1 MGKKRLRRGRQ
12 NDESATNSAAPV
24 THPADTVTVSGR
36 RARVR
41 NRLLVSVTLCAVAVL
56 AAGAPGVATASR
68 DLADSQR
75 LVDRA
80 ELGRRAVSLSHALAD
95 ERTEAVRL
103 AAEDGAA
110 GPDGTD
116 EADGADGAGGEG
128 LPEAERARVDSR
140 IRELRA
146 DAPADIRRLLDELPA
161 IRRQA
166 LSGEDGA
173 VAVYDSY
180 SELIRALGNVTAATA
195 RALPGRAENA
205 AADALPDLGRAVEL
219 AAGARGLLVAA
230 LDAGNGGNAER
241 ELAEAGQLARLREQ
255 AALADFDQTAPAA
268 TRDTYASTVTG
279 TDVTQAERQLA
290 RLTDRPRLSDGDRA
304 LNADRV
310 AAALTARVD
319 RMRGVEAS
327 LAVSEVKRLERLRDD
342 DLTALELRVALLGV
356 CLLLALGVSVQAAR
370 SMTRPLAVLRRG
382 SERVAADPVGQEPVA
397 YKGRDDEFAE
407 VVRAVNRLR
416 ATAAALHERAVRAEA
431 AAGQEPRDTQDAP
444 AAGAPEAAA
453 TTGAAATARTAG
465 TTGTADTTGPA
476 GTPAAPVADRPAGGA
491 PGASA
496 QLALR
501 TLGLVERQLAIIEG
515 LEHEEKE
522 PDRLAVLF
530 RLDHLATR
538 MRRNNENLL
547 LLTGTEHTTGQVEP
561 VPLLDVLRAAV
572 SEIERYERVELAA
585 LPPHAQVSGPAAD
598 DISHLVAELLDN
610 ATAFSAPDAEV
621 RLSGWML
628 ENGEVMLSVQDEGI
642 GMTAE
647 RMAELN
653 ALLGECG
660 ARGPDAPARKPA
672 AVPGENGALGMG
684 LYVVAHLA
692 ARHGIRVQLREQ
704 KQGGVAAVVVLPRAL
719 LPDRPM
725 PGHAA
730 GGRSGRAGT
739 AGNTAAGQAPALPG
753 SEAEANGN
761 ALPPRAARVRPAPTA
776 PDADGGG
783 VTAAPGETA
792 PEPAAGPAE
801 HAPAADPGPD
811 ETVRIP
817 RVALPGEPA
826 APAASTGVATG
837 TARPV
842 DVAEADAAA
851 ADPAREAVGR
861 AAGPAA
867 AGEPAEH
874 ARAVDEA
881 PAPAPGAA
889 PESGPEDAPD
899 APAGR
904 VVTDKGLPKRTPR
917 QVAVDTGTRSRR
929 GGLKAEELRRRLGG
943 FQQGAREGHRDVR
956 AQLAEET
963 GQTEHPATGDRPEA
977 VGAAGTADTT
987 DAADTD
993 GTVEEARK

>member
-1 MGKKRLRRGRQ
+1 M
-12 NDESATNSAAPV
+12 
-24 THPADTVTVSGR
+24 SGR

-110 GPDGTD
+110 GPEGTD
-116 EADGADGAGGEG
+116 EADGTDGADGEG
-128 LPEAERARVDSR
+128 LPERERARVDSR

-146 DAPADIRRLLDELPA
+146 DAPADLRRLLDELPD

-173 VAVYDSY
+173 AAVYESY
-180 SELIRALGNVTAATA
+180 SELVRALGNVTAATA

-205 AADALPDLGRAVEL
+205 AADALPDLGRAVEQ

-230 LDAGNGGNAER
+230 LDAGNGGEAER

-255 AALADFDQTAPAA
+255 AALADFDQAAPAA

-279 TDVTQAERQLA
+279 ADITQAERYLA

-327 LAVSEVKRLERLRDD
+327 LAVGEVKRLERLRDD

-356 CLLLALGVSVQAAR
+356 CLLLALGVGVQAAR

-382 SERVAADPVGQEPVA
+382 SERVAADPAGQEPVA

-431 AAGQEPRDTQDAP
+431 AAG
-444 AAGAPEAAA
+444 APEAATA
-453 TTGAAATARTAG
+453 TSTANPATAADTAG
-465 TTGTADTTGPA
+465 TTATTAATGPA
-476 GTPAAPVADRPAGGA
+476 GAPAAPAADRPAGGSRST
-491 PGASA
+491 SA

-501 TLGLVERQLAIIEG
+501 TLGLVERQLAIIES

-522 PDRLAVLF
+522 PDRLATLF

-547 LLTGTEHTTGQVEP
+547 LLTGAEHTTGQVEP

-653 ALLGECG
+653 VLLGECG
-660 ARGPDAPARKPA
+660 ARGPDAPAREPA

-692 ARHGIRVQLREQ
+692 ARHGIRVQLRAQ

-725 PGHAA
+725 PGHARDA
-730 GGRSGRAGT
+730 RGT
-739 AGNTAAGQAPALPG
+739 VVGQVPALPG

-761 ALPPRAARVRPAPTA
+761 ALPPRAARVRPAPAAPAAPAA
-776 PDADGGG
+776 PDTAGGG
-783 VTAAPGETA
+783 AAGGTAAPGETA
-792 PEPAAGPAE
+792 P
-801 HAPAADPGPD
+801 AADSGAD
-811 ETVRIP
+811 ETMQIP
-817 RVALPGEPA
+817 RVTLPEEPA
-826 APAASTGVATG
+826 APAGAATG

-842 DVAEADAAA
+842 DIDVEEADAAA

-861 AAGPAA
+861 SGPAA

-881 PAPAPGAA
+881 PAPAPEPA
-889 PESGPEDAPD
+889 PEPGPEDAPG
-899 APAGR
+899 APGAPTGR

-917 QVAVDTGTRSRR
+917 QVAVDTGARSHR
-929 GGLKAEELRRRLGG
+929 GGLRAEELRRRLGG

-963 GQTEHPATGDRPEA
+963 GQIERPATGDRPA
-977 VGAAGTADTT
+977 AADTKDAAG
-987 DAADTD
+987 TD